1 MVCMLRCAYIVRVA
15 NRYQRSIPYY
25 ISSAMKGLP
34 TSERSSRAST
44 KTIILVAL
52 IVYVAIELFALS
64 MGTTSVNFLRSYFT
78 PVNTEGIC
86 PIYNIERP
94 KSYLANNGTTVK
106 HIIFDRKFR
115 DESAAKLSGMI
126 QIDTQMRDN
135 PPTVEEDPEY
145 WSRFAEFHKYLEKTF
160 PDVYET
166 AEVVKINTYGLVF
179 VWKGSNSKLKPLML
193 AAHQDVVPV
202 QKDTLKDWKY
212 PPFAGHYDGQNVW
225 GRGASDCK
233 NSLSAIMEAL
243 SLLKKNDF
251 KPARTVIIAFGID
264 EEVSG
269 GLGAHRIAPY
279 LEKRF
284 GKDSIYAIVDE
295 GSTMMVDPT
304 TKRLVA
310 LPGTREKGYIDISTE
325 LITPGGHSSIPPDH
339 TSIGIMADLEKL
351 IESDPFD
358 PIFTPENPTFDFLQC
373 LAVHGGESMGWRLRT
388 AILRSG
394 YDKLAN
400 TYVMNYLS
408 SNKLT
413 KFLIRT
419 SQAMDIIR
427 GGEKNN
433 ALPESVLL
441 LTNHRIAIESNI
453 DEVMTRFVSRVK
465 AVASKFDLGLQVGG
479 KTILESTANG
489 HFSVSDS
496 GNSLEVAP
504 KTPIGDDPW
513 KTLAGATRHIYEDVV
528 FTNMT
533 DPIIVA
539 PAIMTGNTDTRYYW
553 NLTSNIYRYTPILA
567 DFTTYGIHSVNERM
581 DMDNHV
587 RLVAFYYE
595 YIQIVDEAR

>member
-1 MVCMLRCAYIVRVA
+1 
-15 NRYQRSIPYY
+15 
-25 ISSAMKGLP
+25 MKGLP
-34 TSERSSRAST
+34 TSDKGSRIKT
-44 KTIILVAL
+44 KRIVLIAL
-52 IVYVAIELFALS
+52 MAYVAIQLVAIS
-64 MGTTSVNFLRSYFT
+64 MGTTPLNLVTSYFT
-78 PVNTEGIC
+78 PVSTEGIC
-86 PIYNIERP
+86 PIYGIERP
-94 KSYLANNGTTVK
+94 KSYLANNGSTVR
-106 HIIFDRKFR
+106 HIVFDKKFR

-135 PPTVEEDPEY
+135 PPDVEEDPEY
-145 WSRFAEFHKYLEKTF
+145 WSRFAKFHKYLEKTF
-160 PDVYET
+160 PEVYET

-179 VWKGSNSKLKPLML
+179 VWKGSNPKLKPLML
-193 AAHQDVVPV
+193 TAHQDVVPV
-202 QKDTLKDWKY
+202 QKETLKDWKY
-212 PPFAGHYDGQNVW
+212 PPFEGHYDGENVW

-243 SLLKKNDF
+243 SLLKKNSF
-251 KPARTVIIAFGID
+251 SPSRTVVVAFGID

-284 GKDSIYAIVDE
+284 GIDSMYAIVDE
-295 GSTMMVDPT
+295 GSTMVVDPT
-304 TKRLVA
+304 TKRVLA

-325 LITPGGHSSIPPDH
+325 LITPGGHSSIPPEH
-339 TSIGIMADLEKL
+339 TSIGIMAELERL

-358 PIFTPENPTFDFLQC
+358 PIFTPENPTFDYLQC
-373 LAVHGGESMGWRLRT
+373 LAVHGGESMSWRLRT
-388 AILRSG
+388 SILRSG
-394 YDKLAN
+394 FDKLAN
-400 TYVMNYLS
+400 AYVMKYLS

-433 ALPESVLL
+433 ALPESVQL

-453 DEVMTRFVSRVK
+453 EEVKTRFVSRVK
-465 AVASKFDLGLQVGG
+465 AVATKFELGLQVDGE
-479 KTILESTANG
+479 TVLESTQNG
-489 HFSVSDS
+489 HFSVRDA
-496 GNSLEVAP
+496 GHSLEVAP
-504 KTPIGDDPW
+504 KTPVGDDVW
-513 KTLAGATRHIYEDVV
+513 KTLAGATRHVYEDVV

-533 DPIIVA
+533 EPIIVA

-553 NLTSNIYRYTPILA
+553 NLTANIFRYTPILA